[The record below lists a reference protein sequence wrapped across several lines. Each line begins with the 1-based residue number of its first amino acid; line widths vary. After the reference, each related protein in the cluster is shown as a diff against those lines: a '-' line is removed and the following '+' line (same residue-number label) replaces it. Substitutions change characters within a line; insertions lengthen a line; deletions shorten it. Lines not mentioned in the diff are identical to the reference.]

1 MANEEHL
8 ARLKHWVEDRA
19 DWHGVEAWNQWRAA
33 HRDIRPDLSGADLS
47 GIAHLFRAN
56 LSEADLSRAD
66 LSGTNLTGANLSR
79 ANLSQ
84 VDLGAFCRTPLM
96 RRTA

>member
-47 GIAHLFRAN
+47 GLAPLFRAN
-56 LSEADLSRAD
+56 LS
-66 LSGTNLTGANLSR
+66 GANLSGVFLMN
-79 ANLSQ
+79 ANL
-84 VDLGAFCRTPLM
+84 
-96 RRTA
+96 